1 MLKVAASTTLL
12 EPAVTVL
19 EGSNKPA
26 AKPAVTA
33 ADLAKVALVPLISS
47 EQIAESMKI
56 TAKQIK
62 GDYEGKII
70 TIVAIMKGA
79 ITVTADLMRELGQ
92 LNVPCTLECISTSSY
107 GKNGTNRG
115 ELVIRGIEL
124 IEIEGKD
131 VLLVDDAFDSG
142 ATMAA
147 VVERFQQLKPGSL
160 RSMVAVVKEVAR
172 KTTYYPEY
180 VLFEIPNYF
189 IVGYGLDCSEH
200 FRQLPDIRYLKDNC
214 TPECLK

>member
-1 MLKVAASTTLL
+1 
-12 EPAVTVL
+12 
-19 EGSNKPA
+19 
-26 AKPAVTA
+26 
-33 ADLAKVALVPLISS
+33 
-47 EQIAESMKI
+47 MKI

-79 ITVTADLMRELGQ
+79 ITVTADLMREFGL
-92 LNVPCTLECISTSSY
+92 LNVPCTLQCISTSSY

-115 ELVIRGIEL
+115 ELVIKGIES

-142 ATMAA
+142 ATMAGLI
-147 VVERFQQLKPGSL
+147 ERFQQLNPRSL
-160 RSMVAVVKEVAR
+160 RSMVAVVKDVAR

-200 FRQLPDIRYLKDNC
+200 FRQLPDIRYLKDSC